1 MQKFSF
7 FILVEMIFYKN
18 VEDLSNKI
26 LKYKNDDKDRKTI
39 AEKGKI
45 KYTKYFNSN
54 LVADYIINNT
64 FNKSYKKKKYLW
76 ENK

>member
-1 MQKFSF
+1 M
-7 FILVEMIFYKN
+7 MIKK
-18 VEDLSNKI
+18 EKI
-26 LKYKNDDKDRKTI
+26 I

-64 FNKSYKKKKYLW
+64 LNKSYKKKKYLW

>member
-1 MQKFSF
+1 MMTRIEK
-7 FILVEMIFYKN
+7 K
-18 VEDLSNKI
+18 
-26 LKYKNDDKDRKTI
+26 I

>member
-18 VEDLSNKI
+18 VDDLSNKI
-26 LKYKNDDKDRKTI
+26 LKYKNDDKDRIEI

-64 FNKSYKKKKYLW
+64 FNKSYKKNKYLW